1 MKKVAL
7 FVAIFWAQL
16 VSAQNVY
23 DIYINNVQEEDTIYV
38 CPLYDEVHVHPE
50 PGCTGFRWMYDGQVY
65 FFDILVIDRQNQG
78 LWTYM
83 GCDIWINQFW
93 VFFSSGIAPSEP
105 WSQSVAMK
113 CPDNPLI
120 LHGQQNPQPDYT
132 YLWSTGETTPSI
144 AVTELGTY
152 SVTVT
157 DACGHSVSDQIP
169 VQEYPRHD
177 PELPEVSYLCEGG
190 TQQVLNP
197 GIFSSYRW
205 SNGATTPTIAV
216 SQPGHYSVQT
226 VNEYGCPGF
235 AETDVEYLVPPQ
247 MEESRPL
254 ITLDSIMMSG
264 NNMVVW
270 TPTDGKI
277 ANVGIYREM
286 STNSFQSVGTA
297 NYENGYFID
306 DVSSDTRSYR
316 YKFTSIDTCG
326 NESQLSQSYQTMSAQ
341 YMGPGATSWWVEWT
355 PYIIAGIQNVV
366 ETYEV
371 WSIDN
376 LADFN
381 MSKIDC
387 EVFYYEDFG
396 YYYAN
401 LPHGIQDSLLV
412 VQANIKEQYG
422 GGSIISNLMNNYE
435 LLNVDDNVVQKI
447 RIYPNPTSDYIN
459 IAGYEGPV
467 RIMNTL
473 GQVVYSCDYY
483 RACINLNLPNGIYFI
498 SVGTITQKLVIERW
512 WVLISRAP
520 RLLGVFV

>member
-1 MKKVAL
+1 MKKIIL
-7 FVAIFWAQL
+7 FVATVLLAQL
-16 VSAQNVY
+16 VSAQNVC
-23 DIYINNVQEEDTIYV
+23 DIYIQNVQEDDTIFV
-38 CPLYDEVHVHPE
+38 CSSYDEVHVHPE
-50 PGCTGFRWMYDGQVY
+50 SGCTGFGWMYDGQGY

-78 LWTYM
+78 LWAYI
-83 GCDIWINQFW
+83 GCNIWINQFW

-120 LHGQQNPQPDYT
+120 LYGQQNPQPDYA
-132 YLWSTGETTPSI
+132 YLWSMGETTPSI

-157 DACGHSVSDQIP
+157 DACGRSVGDQIV

-177 PELPEVSYLCEGG
+177 PELPEVSYLCEGS
-190 TQQVLNP
+190 TQVLNP

-205 SNGATTPTIAV
+205 SNGATTPTITV

-235 AETDVEYLVPPQ
+235 AETEVEFLAPPQ
-247 MEESRPL
+247 LEASRPRV
-254 ITLDSIMMSG
+254 TLDTVSMSG

-270 TPTDGKI
+270 EPADGKV
-277 ANVGIYREM
+277 ASVGIYREM
-286 STNSFQSVGTA
+286 STNFFQPVGTA
-297 NYENGYFID
+297 SYENGYFID
-306 DVSSDTRSYR
+306 DVSSEARSYR
-316 YKFTSIDTCG
+316 YKFTAIDTCG
-326 NESQLSQSYQTMSAQ
+326 NESLLGQSYQTMNAL

-355 PYIIAGIQNVV
+355 PYMVAGMQNVV
-366 ETYEV
+366 ESYEV

-412 VQANIKEQYG
+412 VKANIKEQHG
-422 GGSIISNLMNNYE
+422 GGSVLSNLTTNYE
-435 LLNVDDNVVQKI
+435 LLGTAEVTALPAV
-447 RIYPNPTSDYIN
+447 YPNPCSDAFFTDAAGAVTVVDAKGQAVLRDTGRGPRR
-459 IAGYEGPV
+459 IAH
-467 RIMNTL
+467 
-473 GQVVYSCDYY
+473 C
-483 RACINLNLPNGIYFI
+483 LPSGIYTVCGEGFRP
-498 SVGTITQKLVIERW
+498 VKLVVKR
-512 WVLISRAP
+512 
-520 RLLGVFV
+520 